1 MKSSSFNQTFVEPYA
16 EALMS
21 LAKEQGLVEA
31 LGQDMQLIVGSLQSS
46 EELRRFFA
54 VPLVKGSAKK
64 SAIDSLF
71 GAQVNPLTLNFL
83 KLVVDRGRIAFLEPI
98 CSRFQDLLRDMNQ
111 ISLAEV
117 TSAVPLTDDQQ
128 ETLRRKV
135 IDMTSARGVELA
147 IKVDPD
153 LIGGVIIKVGS
164 QIVDASIRGQLRRL
178 TSNLLV
184 SNY

>member
-1 MKSSSFNQTFVEPYA
+1 MKSSSFNQAFVEPYA

-31 LGQDMQLIVGSLQSS
+31 LGNDMQLIIGSLQSS
-46 EELRRFFA
+46 EELRHFLS
-54 VPLVKGSAKK
+54 VPLVKKSGKK
-64 SAIDSLF
+64 SAIESLF
-71 GAQVNPLTLNFL
+71 GSQVNPVTLNFL

-98 CSRFQDLLRDMNQ
+98 CSRFQDLLREMNQ

-117 TSAVPLTDDQQ
+117 TSAVPLTDEQQ

-135 IDMTSARGVELA
+135 IDMTNAHGVELS
-147 IKVDPD
+147 INVNPD

-164 QIVDASIRGQLRRL
+164 QVVDASIRGQLRRL
-178 TSNLLV
+178 TSNLSV
-184 SNY
+184 SNI